1 MDFCYLEQT
10 PYQGGFFKIR
20 LKLEQEFPSVPPKG
34 FFLTKI
40 FHPNVSEKGEICVN
54 TLKKDWNPDMGI
66 KHLLITIKCLLIN
79 PNPESAL
86 NEEAGRLLLE
96 NYDDYCKH
104 AALMTNVHAKKY
116 KFGTND
122 EEDES
127 KSKENNRSASN
138 KVVDGTKKAT
148 KVSSIK
154 KTSSVVGKK
163 KSLKRL

>member
-1 MDFCYLEQT
+1 M
-10 PYQGGFFKIR
+10 
-20 LKLEQEFPSVPPKG
+20 
-34 FFLTKI
+34 
-40 FHPNVSEKGEICVN
+40 
-54 TLKKDWNPDMGI
+54 
-66 KHLLITIKCLLIN
+66 IN

-96 NYDDYCKH
+96 NYEDYCKH
-104 AALMTNVHAKKY
+104 ATLMTNVHAKKY
-116 KFGTND
+116 RFGTNN

-138 KVVDGTKKAT
+138 KVVDGNKKST

-154 KTSSVVGKK
+154 KTSSVAGKK